1 MCYALLSDDATEI
14 VTITFTLTD
23 QIVINYTLFTASLL
37 VYMTIYALQILLYI
51 IRYYT
56 LR

>member
-1 MCYALLSDDATEI
+1 MVYALLSDDATEI
-14 VTITFTLTD
+14 VTIAFTLND

-37 VYMTIYALQILLYI
+37 VYMTIYAIQILLYI